1 MAKLNPATQHSD
13 YAAYSPKW
21 AKCNDVI
28 DGEDAVHAAGVKYLP
43 KLSGQTNAEYEAY
56 KGRAP
61 FYNATAR
68 TIDGLVGMLFRKEP
82 TITLPASL
90 DAIKANITLTN
101 CDLNEFSENISR
113 EVLSTGRLGVLVEY
127 PSVNMQG
134 MTEAQ
139 ASALNLRPYAT
150 TYDADDILNWKE
162 QRINNVMQPVMI
174 ALEEEV
180 TTWSD
185 EFSSSEKEQIRA
197 LLLIDSIYLQRIYQ
211 KNDKKEWIQIGGD
224 IIPLMNG
231 KPLNYIPFVFF
242 GANSNTAD
250 VSMPPLYDLVT
261 LNLSHYRTTSDLEHG
276 AHFTGLP
283 TAVVSGYQ
291 AATNAA
297 GVTEKLS
304 IGSSTAWIFP
314 DPQAKASYLEFTG
327 QGLGALE
334 NRLKVKEDGMAALGA
349 RMLAAEKAGVEAK
362 GTVKLRHSGE
372 NAVLSSIANLV
383 SAGLTRVLTI
393 MAQWSGVSGEVK
405 IELNKDFADNGLTA
419 QELTALVAS
428 WQGGAM
434 SSETLHWN
442 LQQGELIPAER
453 TFEQEQDLIATQNPQ
468 LGNISGA

>member
-1 MAKLNPATQHSD
+1 MKLNPSTQHAD
-13 YAAYSPKW
+13 YVTYSPKW
-21 AKCNDVI
+21 DKCDDVI
-28 DGEDAVHAAGVKYLP
+28 AGEDAVHAAGVKYLR
-43 KLSGQTNAEYEAY
+43 KRDGQSNDDYKSYVEA
-56 KGRAP
+56 AT

-82 TITLPASL
+82 TVILPASL
-90 DAIKANITLTN
+90 DAIKADITLTN
-101 CDLNEFSENISR
+101 CDLNEFAENVSR
-113 EVLSTGRLGVLVEY
+113 EVLSTGRIGVLVEY

-150 TYDADDILNWKE
+150 TYDADDILNWKV

-180 TTWSD
+180 TNWAD

-211 KNDKKEWIQIGGD
+211 KNDKKEWVQIGDD
-224 IIPLMNG
+224 IVPLMNG

-242 GANSNTAD
+242 GANSNTAE

-261 LNLSHYRTTSDLEHG
+261 LNISHYRTTASLERG
-276 AHFTGLP
+276 CDFTGAP

-314 DPQAKASYLEFTG
+314 DPNAKASYLEFTG

-383 SAGLTRVLTI
+383 SAGLTRVLSI

-405 IELNKDFADNGLTA
+405 IEINKDFTDNGLTA

-428 WQGGAM
+428 YQAGTM
-434 SSETLHWN
+434 SFDTLYWN
-442 LQQGELIPAER
+442 MQQGEVAKSDR
-453 TFEQEQDLIATQNPQ
+453 TAEQEQDLISSQAPA
-468 LGNISGA
+468 LGTIGGA